1 MTILSTFMK
10 DGHRACDAEFANM
23 ENAIA
28 DDNWNE
34 GKKLF
39 EKFASDLIHHFDME
53 EKVMFVAFEAKS
65 ENAHCNPTPVM
76 IMEHTQMRNIIESMR
91 EKLNTKD
98 KDGFF
103 GDSETLM
110 MTMQQ
115 HNMKEEQM
123 MYPMID
129 EAMGEESSTLLDS
142 MKELGK

>member
-1 MTILSTFMK
+1 MNILSNFMK
-10 DGHRACDAEFANM
+10 DGHRACDEEFADM

-28 DDNWNE
+28 DDNWSE
-34 GKKLF
+34 GNKLF
-39 EKFASDLIHHFDME
+39 EKFALDLLHHFDME
-53 EKVMFVAFEAKS
+53 EKVMCIAFEARS
-65 ENAHCNPTPVM
+65 ANAHCNPTPVM
-76 IMEHTQMRNIIESMR
+76 IMEHTQMRNIVDSMR
-91 EKLNTKD
+91 EKLDTKD

-129 EAMGEESSTLLDS
+129 EVMGEESAMLLNS
-142 MKELGK
+142 MKEL